1 MAETELDRF
10 FRENRLREAQSVNPS
25 VFADPRYASMIYNSS
40 VPLNQLE
47 KNIQQSQGY
56 MLEPAYNPTMRDTSQ
71 KYTQSALDYLKS
83 KGIVGK
89 DVLEG
94 KKTLK
99 DVTESFTGTE
109 DSIGLVDATPI
120 GSLFAAQEGQ
130 RALVKAEPDAFKRSM
145 ATLSFMRNP
154 FQTYLDRPEVAK
166 PLFEMA
172 SGAVEGLGFAYL
184 ARPVAKQFKNFA
196 KSLSDKIKGEG
207 GVSAPPIGALPLKTE
222 PKMLASTRRMP
233 PGGGNVM
240 TDPKV
245 VDEYGFY
252 SEAERQAK
260 IMQQNKGSGAQFA
273 GFLLNKGVKQDEL
286 DAIGLTDL
294 FENNNNVTKK
304 DIIDTIEL
312 NKVALIETKK
322 SRQLDDGID
331 AEEYFATETFTDI
344 RKGNEGF
351 KSADEVKE
359 AYETGNYSRPTIEYD
374 AKVLLGLDVEPKSMK
389 LYGTINTHVP
399 TQYKT
404 VVFENL
410 DDTEQDVT
418 DIYFTFRPDADVK
431 DWRNSV
437 EAEEYVDEIN
447 NRIRTEGSAD
457 GQTELAETKNLV
469 LDDLAEIIEMHTAR
483 SFDEAVVRLKSAT
496 IQDGVY
502 DPGSV
507 ARWEGNTQKGGTN
520 YKEYLLRLPPKG
532 ENRFGKMQLDNPK
545 VYDKNK
551 DFQYKTHFDE
561 FNPIFHIR
569 TKDRISSDGRKI
581 LYVEELQSDW
591 GQRGAGRGFK
601 LEGSKL
607 KQAEKELK
615 DVRKQLLD
623 LKKGGVQLDGYEQ
636 ETLYKF
642 AFPDRPPIRIPYKKP
657 KDFQAQHENP
667 AKYYDTN
674 ANVKDYDFDYSQSRM
689 PEEFRTMTFGQY
701 MNFYDTMGEYR
712 KGELSDQSLKYR
724 LEGIIDKDNSI
735 NKYYDDKDADF
746 LFGQINQPRFN
757 ADGNKF
763 MKELSKNYLKKLN
776 QVQGGVPSAPFVTDR
791 NKWTGLAIKR
801 LLKLADEGGYDAI
814 AFTPGEVQYDRWGK
828 LSLVDYYNKIIP
840 QVASKLPKSLGV
852 TTEKIKIPIPSDK
865 SLSIAEMSDG
875 RFYVYDSGDQPVEQF
890 FDESFRTRE
899 EAREFIK
906 QTLDMTEKG
915 QETFAINVTPKM
927 KETVRGGMPL
937 FSATGGAIGLGATM
951 NNEDYGALSNMP
963 STQANA
969 T

>member
-1 MAETELDRF
+1 MAETELDKF
-10 FRENRLREAQSVNPS
+10 FRENRLREAQSVEPS
-25 VFADPRYASMIYNSS
+25 VFEDPRYASMIYNSS

-71 KYTQSALDYLKS
+71 NYVQSALEYLKS

-89 DVLEG
+89 DVREG
-94 KKTLK
+94 KRTLK
-99 DVTESFTGTE
+99 DVKESFTGTE

-130 RALVKAEPDAFKRSM
+130 RAIEKAEPNAFKRQM
-145 ATLSFMRNP
+145 ASLSFMRNP
-154 FQTYLDRPEVAK
+154 FQTYLDRPEVAT
-166 PLFEMA
+166 PLFDIA
-172 SGAVEGLGFAYL
+172 SSAVEGMGFAYL
-184 ARPVAKQFKNFA
+184 AKPVAKQFKNFA
-196 KSLSDKIKGEG
+196 KSLADKIKGDTE
-207 GVSAPPIGALPLKTE
+207 VSAPTIGALPLKTE
-222 PKMLASTRRMP
+222 PKMLASTKRMP

-260 IMQQNKGSGAQFA
+260 MMQQNKGSGAQFA
-273 GFLLNKGVKQDEL
+273 GLLLNKGVKQDEL

-294 FENNNNVTKK
+294 FENNANVTKK

-331 AEEYFATETFTDI
+331 PGDYFASETFTDI
-344 RKGNEGF
+344 RKGDEGF

-374 AKVLLGLDVEPKSMK
+374 AMMYEMLGDDPKPIK

-431 DWRNSV
+431 DWRNSI
-437 EAEEYVDEIN
+437 EAENYVAEIN
-447 NRIRTEGSAD
+447 NRIREGTLV
-457 GQTELAETKNLV
+457 GQTKLAETKNLL
-469 LDDLAEIIEMHTAR
+469 LDDLADLIQDYTAQ
-483 SFDEAVVRLKSAT
+483 SFDEAIVRLKSAT

-507 ARWEGNTQKGGTN
+507 AQWEGNTQKGGTN

-532 ENRFGKMQLDNPK
+532 ENRFGEVRLENPK
-545 VYDKNK
+545 IYQKGK

-561 FNPIFHIR
+561 FNPLFHIR

-615 DVRKQLLD
+615 DVQKQILD

-642 AFPDRPPIRIPYKKP
+642 AFPNRPPIRIPYKKP

-712 KGELSDQSLKYR
+712 KGELNDRSLKYR
-724 LEGIIDKDNSI
+724 LDSIIDKDNSI
-735 NKYYDDKDADF
+735 NKYFDDKDADF

-763 MKELSKNYLKKLN
+763 MKELSKDYLKKLN
-776 QVQGGVPSAPFVTDR
+776 QIQGGVPSAPFVTDR

-840 QVASKLPKSLGV
+840 QVASKLPKSLGI
-852 TTEKIKIPIPSDK
+852 TTEKINIPIPMNNPIG
-865 SLSIAEMSDG
+865 LSMASDG
-875 RFYVYDSGDQPVEQF
+875 RYFVNNIGSDKPLDGKYF
-890 FDESFRTRE
+890 NTKE
-899 EAREFIK
+899 EADAYA
-906 QTLDMTEKG
+906 DMIEQRRTN

-927 KETVRGGMPL
+927 QEKVRSGIPL
-937 FSATGGAIGLGATM
+937 FSATGGALGLGATM

>member
-1 MAETELDRF
+1 M
-10 FRENRLREAQSVNPS
+10 
-25 VFADPRYASMIYNSS
+25 
-40 VPLNQLE
+40 
-47 KNIQQSQGY
+47 
-56 MLEPAYNPTMRDTSQ
+56 
-71 KYTQSALDYLKS
+71 KS

-89 DVLEG
+89 DVREG
-94 KKTLK
+94 KRTLK
-99 DVTESFTGTE
+99 DTTESFTGTE

-130 RALVKAEPDAFKRSM
+130 RALVKAEPNAFKRQM
-145 ATLSFMRNP
+145 ASLSFMRQP
-154 FQTYLDRPEVAK
+154 FQTYLDRPEVAT
-166 PLFEMA
+166 PLFDMA
-172 SGAVEGLGFAYL
+172 SSAVEGMGFAYL
-184 ARPVAKQFKNFA
+184 AKPVAKKFKNFA
-196 KSLSDKIKGEG
+196 KSLADKIKGDTE
-207 GVSAPPIGALPLKTE
+207 VSAPTIGALPKAE
-222 PKMLASTRRMP
+222 PKMLASTKRMP

-260 IMQQNKGSGAQFA
+260 MMQQNKGSGAQFA
-273 GFLLNKGVKQDEL
+273 GLLLNKGVKQDEL

-294 FENNNNVTKK
+294 FENNANVTKK

-331 AEEYFATETFTDI
+331 PGDYFASETFTDI
-344 RKGNEGF
+344 RKGDEGF

-410 DDTEQDVT
+410 DDTFQDVT

-457 GQTELAETKNLV
+457 GQTKLAETKNLV
-469 LDDLAEIIEMHTAR
+469 LDDLAEIIEMRTAR
-483 SFDEAVVRLKSAT
+483 SFDEAMVRLKSAT

-507 ARWEGNTQKGGTN
+507 AQWEGNTQKGGTN

-532 ENRFGKMQLDNPK
+532 ENRFGEVRLENPK
-545 VYDKNK
+545 IYQKGK

-561 FNPIFHIR
+561 FNPLFHIR

-615 DVRKQLLD
+615 DVQKQILD

-642 AFPDRPPIRIPYKKP
+642 AFPNRPPIRIPYKKP

-674 ANVKDYDFDYSQSRM
+674 ANVKDYDFDYSMSRM
-689 PEEFRTMTFGQY
+689 PEELRTMTFGQY
-701 MNFYDTMGEYR
+701 MNFYDTMGQYR
-712 KGELSDQSLKYR
+712 KGELNDRSLKYR
-724 LEGIIDKDNSI
+724 LDSIIDKDNSI
-735 NKYYDDKDADF
+735 NKYFDDKDADF

-763 MKELSKNYLKKLN
+763 MKELSKDYLKKLN
-776 QVQGGVPSAPFVTDR
+776 QIQGGVPSAPFVTDR

-852 TTEKIKIPIPSDK
+852 TTEKINIPIPMDNPIG
-865 SLSIAEMSDG
+865 LSMASDG
-875 RFYVYDSGDQPVEQF
+875 RYFVNNIGSDKPLDGKY
-890 FDESFRTRE
+890 FDTKE
-899 EAREFIK
+899 EADAYA
-906 QTLDMTEKG
+906 DMIEQRRTN
-915 QETFAINVTPKM
+915 QEAFAINVTPKM
-927 KETVRGGMPL
+927 QEKVRSGIPL
-937 FSATGGAIGLGATM
+937 FSATGGALGLGATM

>member
-1 MAETELDRF
+1 
-10 FRENRLREAQSVNPS
+10 
-25 VFADPRYASMIYNSS
+25 
-40 VPLNQLE
+40 
-47 KNIQQSQGY
+47 
-56 MLEPAYNPTMRDTSQ
+56 MRDTSQ
-71 KYTQSALDYLKS
+71 NYVQSALEYLKS

-89 DVLEG
+89 DVREG
-94 KKTLK
+94 KRTLK
-99 DVTESFTGTE
+99 DTTESFTGTE

-130 RALVKAEPDAFKRSM
+130 RELIKAEPNAFKRQM
-145 ATLSFMRNP
+145 ASLSFMRKP
-154 FQTYLDRPEVAK
+154 LQTYLDRPEVAT
-166 PLFEMA
+166 PLFDIA
-172 SGAVEGLGFAYL
+172 SGAVEGMGFAYL
-184 ARPVAKQFKNFA
+184 AKPVAKQFKNFA
-196 KSLSDKIKGEG
+196 KSLADKIKGETE
-207 GVSAPPIGALPLKTE
+207 VSAPTIGALPKAE

-245 VDEYGFY
+245 VDDFGFY

-260 IMQQNKGSGAQFA
+260 MMQQNKGSGAQFA
-273 GFLLNKGVKQDEL
+273 GLLLNKGVKQDEL

-294 FENNNNVTKK
+294 FENNANVTKK

-322 SRQLDDGID
+322 TKQVGDGID
-331 AEEYFATETFTDI
+331 PDEYFASETFTDI
-344 RKGNEGF
+344 RKGDEGF

-374 AKVLLGLDVEPKSMK
+374 AKIFEGLDVEPKEMK

-404 VVFENL
+404 VMFENL
-410 DDTEQDVT
+410 DDTAQDVT

-457 GQTELAETKNLV
+457 GQTKLAETKNLV
-469 LDDLAEIIEMHTAR
+469 LDDLAEIIEMRTAR
-483 SFDEAVVRLKSAT
+483 SFDEAMVRLKSAT

-502 DPGSV
+502 DPGSI
-507 ARWEGNTQKGGTN
+507 AKWEGSTQNGGAN

-532 ENRFGKMQLDNPK
+532 ENRFGEVRLENPK
-545 VYDKNK
+545 IYQKGK

-561 FNPIFHIR
+561 FNPLFHIR

-615 DVRKQLLD
+615 DVQKQILD

-642 AFPDRPPIRIPYKKP
+642 AFPNRPPIRIPYKKP

-724 LEGIIDKDNSI
+724 LDSIIDKNNSI
-735 NKYYDDKDADF
+735 NKYFDDKDADF

-763 MKELSKNYLKKLN
+763 MKELSKDYLKKSN
-776 QVQGGVPSAPFVTDR
+776 QIQGGVPSAPFVTDR

-852 TTEKIKIPIPSDK
+852 TTEKINIPIPMDNPIG
-865 SLSIAEMSDG
+865 LSMASDG
-875 RFYVYDSGDQPVEQF
+875 RYFVNNIGSDKPLDGKYF
-890 FDESFRTRE
+890 NTKE
-899 EAREFIK
+899 EADAYA
-906 QTLDMTEKG
+906 DMIEQRRTN

-927 KETVRGGMPL
+927 QETVRGGIPL
-937 FSATGGAIGLGATM
+937 FSATGGALGLGATM

>member
-1 MAETELDRF
+1 MF
-10 FRENRLREAQSVNPS
+10 ENPQ
-25 VFADPRYASMIYNSS
+25 YASMIYNSS
-40 VPLNQLE
+40 VPINQLE
-47 KNIQQSQGY
+47 KNIQQSQGAT
-56 MLEPAYNPTMRDTSQ
+56 LEPYKPTMRENIRYGIRDLLTYLGTPEGTASNVARGFMGNPNAEAFS
-71 KYTQSALDYLKS
+71 KSVGLLDVAPIVNIPFYLQEA
-83 KGIVGK
+83 GRGFERAQTGTDYIAPAIEGGAAI
-89 DVLEG
+89 LEG
-94 KKTLK
+94 
-99 DVTESFTGTE
+99 
-109 DSIGLVDATPI
+109 
-120 GSLFAAQEGQ
+120 
-130 RALVKAEPDAFKRSM
+130 ALV
-145 ATLSFMRNP
+145 T
-154 FQTYLDRPEVAK
+154 K
-166 PLFEMA
+166 PL
-172 SGAVEGLGFAYL
+172 
-184 ARPVAKQFKNFA
+184 A
-196 KSLSDKIKGEG
+196 KSLKGFSKSLSQKLQGETEL
-207 GVSAPPIGALPLKTE
+207 SAPTIGALPKAE

-260 IMQQNKGSGAQFA
+260 IMQQNKGSGTQFA
-273 GFLLNKGVKQDEL
+273 GLLLNKGVKQDEL

-322 SRQLDDGID
+322 TKQVGDGID
-331 AEEYFATETFTDI
+331 PDEYFASETFTDI
-344 RKGNEGF
+344 RKGDEAF

-374 AKVLLGLDVEPKSMK
+374 AMMYEMIGDDAKPIK

-399 TQYKT
+399 TQYKS
-404 VVFENL
+404 VMFENL
-410 DDTEQDVT
+410 SDEGQDVT
-418 DIYFTFRPDADVK
+418 DIYFTFRPDSDVK
-431 DWRNSV
+431 DWRNSI
-437 EAEEYVDEIN
+437 EAEEYANQIN
-447 NRIRTEGSAD
+447 DRIRQEGSLE
-457 GQTELAETKNLV
+457 GQTKLAEAKNLTEEN
-469 LDDLAEIIEMHTAR
+469 LADIIQDYTAQ

-502 DPGSV
+502 DPGSI
-507 ARWEGNTQKGGTN
+507 AKWEGNTQNGGTN

-532 ENRFGKMQLDNPK
+532 ENRFGEVRLDNPK
-545 VYDKNK
+545 IYQKGK
-551 DFQYKTHFDE
+551 DFQYRTHFDE

-569 TKDRISSDGRKI
+569 TKDRVSSDGRKI

-607 KQAEKELK
+607 KQAEKELN
-615 DVRKQLLD
+615 DVQKQLLD

-657 KDFQAQHENP
+657 KDFQAQHDNP

-674 ANVKDYDFDYSQSRM
+674 ANVKDYDFEYSQSRM

-701 MNFYDTMGEYR
+701 MNFYDAMGEYR
-712 KGELSDQSLKYR
+712 KGEINDASLKYR
-724 LEGIIDKDNSI
+724 LDSIIDKDNSI

-763 MKELSKNYLKKLN
+763 MKELSKDYLKKLN
-776 QVQGGVPSAPFVTDR
+776 QIQGGVPSAPFVTDR

-801 LLKLADEGGYDAI
+801 LLKLADEGDYDAI

-852 TTEKIKIPIPSDK
+852 TTEKINIPIPMDNPIG
-865 SLSIAEMSDG
+865 LSMASDG
-875 RFYVYDSGDQPVEQF
+875 RYFVNNIGSDKPLDGKY
-890 FDESFRTRE
+890 FDTKE
-899 EAREFIK
+899 EADAYA
-906 QTLDMTEKG
+906 DMIEERRVN

-927 KETVRGGMPL
+927 KETVRGGIPL

>member
-10 FRENRLREAQSVNPS
+10 FRENRIKEAQSVNPS
-25 VFADPRYASMIYNSS
+25 VFEDPRYASMIYNSS

-56 MLEPAYNPTMRDTSQ
+56 MLEPAYSPTMRDTSQ
-71 KYTQSALDYLKS
+71 KYVQSALEYLKS

-89 DVLEG
+89 DVREG
-94 KKTLK
+94 KRTLK
-99 DVTESFTGTE
+99 DTTESFTGTE

-130 RALVKAEPDAFKRSM
+130 RKLIKAEPNAFKRQM
-145 ATLSFMRNP
+145 ASLSFMRKP
-154 FQTYLDRPEVAK
+154 LQTYLDRPEVAT
-166 PLFEMA
+166 PLFDIA
-172 SGAVEGLGFAYL
+172 SGAVEGMGFAYL
-184 ARPVAKQFKNFA
+184 AKPVAKKFKNFA
-196 KSLSDKIKGEG
+196 KSLADKIKGETE
-207 GVSAPPIGALPLKTE
+207 VSAPTIGALPKAE
-222 PKMLASTRRMP
+222 PKMLASTKRMP

-245 VDEYGFY
+245 VDDFGFY

-260 IMQQNKGSGAQFA
+260 MMQQNKGSGAQFA
-273 GFLLNKGVKQDEL
+273 GLLLNKGVKQDEL
-286 DAIGLTDL
+286 DAVGLTDL
-294 FENNNNVTKK
+294 FENNANVTKK
-304 DIIDTIEL
+304 EIIDTIEL

-322 SRQLDDGID
+322 SKSLGDNIDMDD
-331 AEEYFATETFTDI
+331 YFSPESFTDI
-344 RKGNEGF
+344 RNGEEAF
-351 KSADEVKE
+351 KSADEIKE

-374 AKVLLGLDVEPKSMK
+374 AKVFEFVNDDPKPMK

-399 TQYKT
+399 TGYKT
-404 VVFENL
+404 VMFENL
-410 DDTEQDVT
+410 SDEGQDIS

-437 EAEEYVDEIN
+437 EAQ
-447 NRIRTEGSAD
+447 RFIREKGMAS
-457 GQTELAETKNLV
+457 TKDLI
-469 LDDLAEIIEMHTAR
+469 LDDLAEMIQDHTAQ
-483 SFDEAVVRLKSAT
+483 SFDEAVVRLKSAA
-496 IQDGVY
+496 IEYGDF
-502 DPGSV
+502 DPGDV
-507 ARWEGNTQKGGTN
+507 AKWEASTQNGGTN

-532 ENRFGKMQLDNPK
+532 ENRFGEVQLENPK
-545 VYDKNK
+545 IYQKGK
-551 DFQYKTHFDE
+551 DFQYRTHFDE
-561 FNPIFHIR
+561 FNPLFHIR

-615 DVRKQLLD
+615 DVQKQILD

-642 AFPDRPPIRIPYKKP
+642 AFPNRPPIRIPYKKP

-724 LEGIIDKDNSI
+724 LDSIIDKDNSI
-735 NKYYDDKDADF
+735 NKYFDDKDADF

-763 MKELSKNYLKKLN
+763 MKELSKDYLKKLN

-801 LLKLADEGGYDAI
+801 LIKLADEGDYDAI

-840 QVASKLPKSLGV
+840 QVASKLPKSLGI
-852 TTEKIKIPIPSDK
+852 TTEKINIPIPMDNPIG
-865 SLSIAEMSDG
+865 LSMASDG
-875 RFYVYDSGDQPVEQF
+875 RYFVNNIGSDKPLDGKYF
-890 FDESFRTRE
+890 NTKE
-899 EAREFIK
+899 EADAYA
-906 QTLDMTEKG
+906 DMIEERRTN

-927 KETVRGGMPL
+927 QEKVRSGIPL